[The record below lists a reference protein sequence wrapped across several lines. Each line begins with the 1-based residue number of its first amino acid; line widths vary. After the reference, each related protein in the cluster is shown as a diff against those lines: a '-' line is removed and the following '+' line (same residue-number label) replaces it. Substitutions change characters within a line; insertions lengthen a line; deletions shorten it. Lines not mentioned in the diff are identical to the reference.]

1 MPTTAKKTRVIKST
15 RPDAKSINH
24 AVIAESLAPDSLGH
38 SLLLAARLLA
48 AVLGG
53 KSLAEVAGALDREP
67 PGARAAAQDVVYG
80 VLRQFGRG
88 TFVLGRLMHKPLT
101 HAETQALL
109 LAALYRL
116 ETRPE
121 APHTIVDQAVQAA
134 GELAGGVFK
143 GLVNGVLRSFLRQRE
158 ALLAAIVQDDVARYQ
173 HPRWWLDRLRRRWPQ
188 RWEAIVSADNA
199 PPPMSL
205 RVNRRRNSVAGYL
218 DLLTD
223 AGLTGVA
230 VGEIGI
236 RLERAVPV
244 DTLPGFRDG
253 LVSVQDIGAQRAA
266 KLLAPASGMRVLDA
280 CAAPGG
286 KTAQLLEGA
295 EIDLLALDIDV
306 VRAQRIEDN
315 LRRLNLSATIRI
327 GDAAKPSGWWDGRP
341 FDAILADVPC
351 SASGVVRRHP
361 DIKWLRRES
370 DVRKFASTQAGILDA
385 LWPLLNRGGHLL
397 YATCSVFVEENDAQ
411 IDAFLVRQP
420 DARRVSEEQW
430 LPGVDNDGFY
440 YALLVKAG

>member
-1 MPTTAKKTRVIKST
+1 
-15 RPDAKSINH
+15 
-24 AVIAESLAPDSLGH
+24 
-38 SLLLAARLLA
+38 
-48 AVLGG
+48 
-53 KSLAEVAGALDREP
+53 
-67 PGARAAAQDVVYG
+67 
-80 VLRQFGRG
+80 
-88 TFVLGRLMHKPLT
+88 
-101 HAETQALL
+101 
-109 LAALYRL
+109 
-116 ETRPE
+116 
-121 APHTIVDQAVQAA
+121 
-134 GELAGGVFK
+134 
-143 GLVNGVLRSFLRQRE
+143 
-158 ALLAAIVQDDVARYQ
+158 
-173 HPRWWLDRLRRRWPQ
+173 
-188 RWEAIVSADNA
+188 
-199 PPPMSL
+199 MSL

-218 DLLTD
+218 DLLTE

-266 KLLAPASGMRVLDA
+266 ELLAPASGMRVLDA